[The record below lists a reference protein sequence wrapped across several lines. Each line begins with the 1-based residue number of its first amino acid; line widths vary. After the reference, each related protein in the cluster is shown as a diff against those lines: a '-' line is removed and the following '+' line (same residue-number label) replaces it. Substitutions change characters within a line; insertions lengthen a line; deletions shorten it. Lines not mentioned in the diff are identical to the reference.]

1 MLSKQG
7 SARKHLIA
15 LVGFGTVAQGLCKI
29 LLEKREVLKRD
40 YQFEFEVV
48 AVSTRSRG
56 TMFHPAGLSLS
67 YLNYLSQNDTPFI
80 ENVKEWNAEDMI
92 RESNATVVIELSHT
106 NLTDAE
112 PALTHC
118 RTAFKTG
125 KHIISGNKGPAALAH
140 TEMKALAKKRGCAF
154 LNEATVLSGTPIF
167 SFFHSA
173 LKGNQISGLRGI
185 LNGTT
190 NFILSE
196 MESGSSYD
204 DALQQADKLGY
215 LEADRSADIDGYDAQ
230 AKLAI
235 LASELFDLTIEL
247 GDIEREGIAAIT
259 QVHIEEAR
267 LEDKRWKLIATLSTR
282 DDKIIAQVR
291 PEKLAITD
299 PLAQVKG
306 TLNAITFS
314 TDLIGDVTI
323 TGPGAGGV
331 ETGYAVLSDLLT
343 LNAGM
348 FS

>member
-1 MLSKQG
+1 MLTNKG

-29 LLEKREVLKRD
+29 LIEKRDTLKRD
-40 YQFEFEVV
+40 HHFEFEIV

-67 YLNYLSQNDTPFI
+67 SLNYLSQNDTPFV
-80 ENVKEWNAEDMI
+80 ENVKDWDAEEMI
-92 RESNATVVIELSHT
+92 RESNATVVVELSHT
-106 NLTDAE
+106 NLVDAE

-125 KHIISGNKGPAALAH
+125 KHIISGNKGPAALAYS
-140 TEMKALAKKRGCAF
+140 EMKGLARKRGCAF
-154 LNEATVLSGTPIF
+154 LNEATVLSGTPTL

-173 LKGNQISGLRGI
+173 LKGNQISGLRGV

-204 DALQQADKLGY
+204 DALQQAETLGY
-215 LEADRSADIDGYDAQ
+215 LEADPSADIDGYDAQ

-247 GDIEREGIAAIT
+247 GDIKREGISAIT

-267 LEDKRWKLIATLSTR
+267 REDKRWKLIASLSVR
-282 DDKIIAQVR
+282 DDKIIAQIR
-291 PEKLAITD
+291 PEKLALSD
-299 PLAQVKG
+299 PLAQVNG

-314 TDLIGDVTI
+314 TDLLGDVTI

-343 LNAGM
+343 LNEGVFA
-348 FS
+348 

>member
-1 MLSKQG
+1 MLSNTI

-29 LLEKREVLKRD
+29 LLEKRDLLKREH
-40 YQFEFEVV
+40 QFEFEVV

-67 YLNYLSQNDTPFI
+67 YLNYLSQNDTPFV
-80 ENVKEWNAEDMI
+80 ENVRDWDAEDMI

-106 NLTDAE
+106 NLVDAE

-125 KHIISGNKGPAALAH
+125 KHIISGNKGPAALAYS
-140 TEMKALAKKRGCAF
+140 EMKGLARKRGCAF
-154 LNEATVLSGTPIF
+154 LNEATVLSGTPAF
-167 SFFHSA
+167 SFFHNT
-173 LKGNQISGLRGI
+173 LKGNQVRGMRGI

-190 NFILSE
+190 NFMLHE
-196 MESGSSYD
+196 MEGGSSYD

-215 LEADRSADIDGYDAQ
+215 LEADPSADIEGYDAQ

-235 LASELFDLTIEL
+235 LASELFDLTIDL
-247 GDIEREGIAAIT
+247 GDIKREGISAIT

-267 LEDKRWKLIATLSTR
+267 RHGKRWKLVATLSVG
-282 DDKIIAQVR
+282 DDKIVAQVR
-291 PEKLAITD
+291 PEQLAISD
-299 PLAQVKG
+299 PLAQVNG

-314 TDLIGDVTI
+314 TDLLGDVTI

-343 LNAGM
+343 LNAGA